1 VGGAVE
7 HSEAKDGQRW
17 HRTVETP
24 AGPLT
29 PTLAASEDLVVFSAD
44 PALVDQVLAVRRKQ
58 APAVADALPD
68 AGRTVGLIAPAA
80 LSQLIEKEAFDAL
93 PASSEP
99 VLRGAADAH
108 LIPRLAALRKYP
120 AYRMVVKTLP
130 SNGLVWEPLDWQAVR

>member
-1 VGGAVE
+1 V
-7 HSEAKDGQRW
+7 
-17 HRTVETP
+17 
-24 AGPLT
+24 T
-29 PTLAASEDLVVFSAD
+29 PTLAASGALVAFSAD
-44 PALVDQVLAVRRKQ
+44 PVLVDQVLAVQQKQ
-58 APAVADALPD
+58 APAAADRLPD

-120 AYRMVVKTLP
+120 AYRMVVKSMP
-130 SNGLVWEPLDWQAVR
+130 SSGIAWTPLEWQEAR